1 MTRFHIP
8 VLILLTT
15 MLSSAVA
22 VTRMAG
28 AAAEPVRINGGTF
41 EASGVV
47 HVPASNVALFVDDG
61 RTQEIFSMELNA
73 DGTQKASATPVAL
86 PANVTDPEG
95 ITHDGRFFY
104 VVGSQSKTT
113 GFDGDG
119 LVRFRF
125 DPTTRKA
132 EQVERVQGLKKWLA
146 DNVAELHGT
155 ATTIGDKAL
164 NIEGLAWDPV
174 RRRLLFGLRAPVID
188 GQALIIAVQMRDPQG
203 ALHADNMVVES
214 GKALRLSLAGA
225 GIRSIEYDEPTSAFR
240 IIAGAGVNKQNRDF
254 RVLEWKGDGDEVREI
269 ARYSSKLKPEGI
281 TRAVIDGQAR
291 TLIVFD
297 TGRFTVLD

>member
-28 AAAEPVRINGGTF
+28 AVAEPVRINGGTF

-47 HVPASNVALFVDDG
+47 HVHASPSVLFVDDG
-61 RTQEIFSMELNA
+61 RNQEVFWLELNA
-73 DGTQKASATPVAL
+73 DGSQKAPAIPVSLQAD
-86 PANVTDPEG
+86 VTDLEG
-95 ITHDGRFFY
+95 ITHDGRSFY

-113 GFDGDG
+113 GFEGDG

-125 DPTTRKA
+125 NPETRKA
-132 EQVERVQGLKKWLA
+132 DQVERVQGLKKWLA

-188 GQALIIAVQMRDPQG
+188 GQALIVAVTMRDPEG
-203 ALHADNMVVES
+203 ALRAENLVVES
-214 GKALRLSLAGA
+214 GKAIRLSLGGA
-225 GIRSIEYDEPTSAFR
+225 GIRSMEYDAPTSAFR
-240 IIAGAGVNKQNRDF
+240 IITGAGLNKENRDF
-254 RVLEWKGDGDEVREI
+254 RVLEWKGGGDEVREI
-269 ARYSSKLKPEGI
+269 ARYSNKLKPEGI
-281 TRAVIDGQAR
+281 TSTVIDGKAR

-297 TGRFTVLD
+297 TGRFTMLD